1 MKLSI
6 ITINRNNAEGLQKT
20 IESVVSQTF
29 TDFEYIIV
37 DGASTDGSL
46 AHFSSPEGGKLC
58 EVISKE
64 KGFHDCNW
72 HTPYGEV
79 KGGFISEPDSGIYNA
94 MNKGIQKA
102 TGEYLLFLNSGDW
115 LYNKD
120 VLKEVFAHSIT
131 DDIFYGQEV
140 KELNGKLIK
149 STLLDVYYLSFSSL
163 KNSHIPHQCTFIKR
177 TLFTEKI
184 GLYDENYKIIS
195 DWAFMM
201 LAIFKYNCSIRTIDT
216 IISVYDT
223 NGISSVE
230 AYKKLQ
236 FEERRQFLDKHFR
249 LFMIDYDNMDAFM
262 NKRYIKNI
270 LKLRDAFNSLLKR

>member
-1 MKLSI
+1 MNGKFGDTMKLSI
-6 ITINRNNAEGLQKT
+6 ITINYNNALGLQKT
-20 IESVVSQTF
+20 IESVLSQTY
-29 TDFEYIIV
+29 TDFEYIII
-37 DGASTDGSL
+37 DGASTDGSVEIL
-46 AHFSSPEGGKLC
+46 
-58 EVISKE
+58 KE
-64 KGFHDCNW
+64 FENQVKDIIK
-72 HTPYGEV
+72 PY
-79 KGGFISEPDSGIYNA
+79 FIWLSEPDSGIYNA

-120 VLKEVFAHSIT
+120 VLKEVFAQNIT

-149 STLLDVYYLSFSSL
+149 STLLDVYYLTFSSL
-163 KNSHIPHQCTFIKR
+163 KNSHISHQCSFIKR

-184 GLYDENYKIIS
+184 GLYAENYKIIS

-230 AYKKLQ
+230 AFKKLQ
-236 FEERRQFLDKHFR
+236 LEERRQFLDKHFR
-249 LFMIDYDNMDAFM
+249 LFMVDYDNMDAFM
-262 NKRYIKNI
+262 NKGYIKNI